1 MKKIIKYFT
10 IILVVFSF
18 TSCEEE
24 SNFKDA
30 DISLINVY
38 SITEISGGSPFKI
51 NVYQSKNLIIEYQ
64 TESSVKS
71 FVSSGFSDTSDA
83 TNYMFSVDKIDD
95 TNTIN
100 YQVTAD
106 KTTGVG
112 TLIINGT
119 TTQTIMLEN
128 TQVYN

>member
-30 DISLINVY
+30 DISLTNVY

-64 TESSVKS
+64 TESSVES

>member
-1 MKKIIKYFT
+1 MKKIIKYLT
-10 IILVVFSF
+10 IILVVFSYS
-18 TSCEEE
+18 SCEEE
-24 SNFKDA
+24 SNFKES
-30 DISLINVY
+30 DISLTNVY

-51 NVYQSKNLIIEYQ
+51 NVYHTKNLIIEYQ

-71 FVSSGFSDTSDA
+71 FVSSGFSDISDA
-83 TNYMFSVDKIDD
+83 SNYSFSVDKIDD

-119 TTQTIMLEN
+119 ITQTIMLEN